1 MTVNTRELDSRAR
14 DHLEARSAQDKAALT
29 EVQILVS
36 VANYLEK
43 PEDVGSYLLAFET
56 AYKEKAFNPDSL
68 KVIKSNIKT
77 FLEFSKGWRKE
88 QADWTA
94 EQVAS
99 ESERIASDAKSLQQL
114 SKGARESI
122 KDSSTADAGK
132 DDLSQEQAQAPT
144 VDQMTAKLAKLAQS
158 FADAGASK
166 ADINKAIAA
175 LAKLAK

>member
-1 MTVNTRELDSRAR
+1 MTVSTRELDLRAR

-36 VANYLEK
+36 VSNYLEK

-114 SKGARESI
+114 SKGARQSL
-122 KDSSTADAGK
+122 KDGSTKDAGK
-132 DDLSQEQAQAPT
+132 DDLTPPPAPT
-144 VDQMTAKLAKLAQS
+144 VDEMTAKLAKLAQS
-158 FADAGASK
+158 FADAGATQS
-166 ADINKAIAA
+166 DIQKAIAA